1 MKGVLSR
8 RVPGFNL
15 ELRKLTGC
23 VEIGLFRNK
32 SGKTSGGYGSSVG
45 KEHSDSV
52 SGEDRLGYILDIEPT
67 ELLMNWIWEMRD
79 RGINYDS
86 QVSGLSNWQML
97 INGGKPV
104 LNMLNLKYLQD
115 IQVEMS

>member
-1 MKGVLSR
+1 M
-8 RVPGFNL
+8 PGFNL

-52 SGEDRLGYILDIEPT
+52 SGEDRLGYILDIE
-67 ELLMNWIWEMRD
+67 
-79 RGINYDS
+79 
-86 QVSGLSNWQML
+86 L
-97 INGGKPV
+97 INSAGV
-104 LNMLNLKYLQD
+104 NLGRENREESRVICRFLA
-115 IQVEMS
+115 VTTR